1 MRFSANVI
9 TVLGARPQFVK
20 ASALSRAFAA
30 AGISERLLH
39 TGQHY
44 DEGMSGIFF
53 SELGLPEP
61 CWNLACGGL
70 SQGAM
75 TAAMLQGIERILIDE
90 KPEMVVV
97 YGDTNSTLA
106 GALAA
111 AKLHIPVAHVEA
123 GLRSFNRRMPEELNR
138 ICTDNLSDLLF
149 CSSERGCAQLA
160 SEGIT
165 RGVHVTGDIMADVF
179 FAILTKVRS
188 GDRPPVKVTLPSSP
202 WALMTLHREANTT
215 DPQNLRN
222 IFDALKGSGIPVI
235 FPVHPRTLRLMSEA
249 SLNPPPNVQC
259 IEPAGYGELVA
270 LLDGCSMVL
279 TDSGGLQKE
288 AYWAEKPCIT
298 LRDETEWTELLDSGW
313 NVLTG
318 TSQQKIAAALGSP
331 PRGSSHPPLYGNG
344 RAAERMVEIVLS
356 FLQRNST
363 AG

>member
-1 MRFSANVI
+1 MPVNVI

-30 AGISERLLH
+30 AGVSERLLH

-44 DEGMSGIFF
+44 DEEMSGVFF
-53 SELGLPEP
+53 SELGIPEP
-61 CWNLACGGL
+61 RWNLACGGL

-90 KPEMVVV
+90 SPEMVIV

-138 ICTDNLSDLLF
+138 ICTDNLSGLLF
-149 CSSERGCAQLA
+149 CSSERGRAQLA

-165 RGVHVTGDIMADVF
+165 GGVHVTGDIMADVF
-179 FAILTKVRS
+179 FTALAKVRS
-188 GDRPPVKVTLPSSP
+188 GDRPPLKVTIPSSP
-202 WALMTLHREANTT
+202 WALMTLHREANTS
-215 DPQNLRN
+215 DPQNLRS
-222 IFDALKGSGIPVI
+222 IFAALDGSGIPVI
-235 FPVHPRTLRLMSEA
+235 FPVHPRTLHLMAGA
-249 SLNPPPNVQC
+249 SLQPPPNVQC

-270 LLDGCSMVL
+270 LLDGCTVVL

-298 LRDETEWTELLDSGW
+298 LRDETEWTELLETGW

-318 TSQQKIAAALGSP
+318 ASQQKITAALHSP
-331 PRGSSHPPLYGNG
+331 PRGFSHPPLYGDG
-344 RAAERMVEIVLS
+344 HAADRMVEIIVS
-356 FLQRNST
+356 FLQRNPT